1 MTYPQTARTTALRD
15 RGRVSY
21 ERTTA
26 HAVLDEAYLCHL
38 GFVVDGEPRVLPT
51 LFVRVGETVYLHG
64 STGSR
69 PILAART
76 ADGLPVCVTVTL
88 LDGLVYARSQFHHS
102 ANYRS
107 VVAHG
112 RAHLV
117 RDEDEKRRALAALIE
132 KVARGRYAD
141 SRPPNRKEMAETAVL
156 ALPLAEVSVKA
167 RVGGVADDPA
177 DLHLPYWAGVLPLR
191 LTPGLPEPDTG
202 VTVPVPEYLRPPRSP
217 WFTPSPM
224 RGDHV
229 ILEPL
234 DMSHV
239 DDLYAATDDP
249 EVWQY
254 TSTPRPRS
262 RDEMAA
268 IVAGALAA
276 WHRGERV
283 PWVQRSARTGEVVGT
298 TSYANL
304 DEVGQCLEI
313 GYTVLGKPWWR
324 TGVNTEAKLLL
335 LTRAFEELGA
345 VRVEW
350 HTDMRNERARRSLE
364 RLGAVWEGVR
374 RSYRRRADG
383 SPRNSVLYAMTADD
397 WAAAKARLTG

>member
-1 MTYPQTARTTALRD
+1 
-15 RGRVSY
+15 
-21 ERTTA
+21 
-26 HAVLDEAYLCHL
+26 
-38 GFVVDGEPRVLPT
+38 
-51 LFVRVGETVYLHG
+51 
-64 STGSR
+64 
-69 PILAART
+69 
-76 ADGLPVCVTVTL
+76 
-88 LDGLVYARSQFHHS
+88 
-102 ANYRS
+102 
-107 VVAHG
+107 
-112 RAHLV
+112 
-117 RDEDEKRRALAALIE
+117 
-132 KVARGRYAD
+132 
-141 SRPPNRKEMAETAVL
+141 
-156 ALPLAEVSVKA
+156 
-167 RVGGVADDPA
+167 
-177 DLHLPYWAGVLPLR
+177 
-191 LTPGLPEPDTG
+191 
-202 VTVPVPEYLRPPRSP
+202 
-217 WFTPSPM
+217 M

-298 TSYANL
+298 TSLREPGRGGPVPGDRIHRARQA
-304 DEVGQCLEI
+304 V
-313 GYTVLGKPWWR
+313 VAHR
-324 TGVNTEAKLLL
+324 VNTEAKLLL